1 MTAKADAVNS
11 IPSNLARVP
20 TLLASRLALGSIT
33 GSQKALLDIES
44 RITSGRRVERPSD
57 DVVAASAI
65 AALDDRIERSGQRAT
80 NLAQADALLGSVDAA
95 LSDLND
101 LLLEAKGIGLSQI
114 GIGSDAATRR
124 NQAAV
129 VDELLRSALEIG
141 NRAQRGI
148 HLFGGDAHGAP
159 PFVTLDGTVRYV
171 GQGAGMQADLGPGQ
185 AIRLT
190 MGAEEAF
197 GALSGR
203 VQGFVDLDPGMIG
216 TTRLADLDGARGQ
229 GIARTTLRIAVNA
242 VETTVDLSDAET
254 VSDVIVRVN
263 AAIQALDPGASFG
276 IDGGDPSR
284 FALTPSAGVTVVI
297 SDPSTPGGAA
307 DLGLVGTYLGGVAT
321 SGGDVDPK
329 LTDLTPLGA
338 IAGLSTPLG
347 SIRIRNAG
355 QTREI
360 DLSSA
365 ATVQDIMNLV
375 AAQSIG
381 VRIEVDPSGRL
392 NARNELSGAV
402 MSIEEIAGGTTATEL
417 GIRSLHGSTRLA
429 DFNAGRGV
437 ASVSG
442 SSDPVTGLPDP
453 TLDLDFRVTLKD
465 GRSFDVDLGASA
477 TVQDVLDAINAAAA
491 GAGVLPAEF
500 AAGLA
505 SDGNGIALTDL
516 TAGTTTSVVDL
527 NGSPAAEQLGILG
540 STDGATLIGQ
550 DRATVAVESVFSR
563 LIALRD
569 ALLADD
575 EAGISFATERLDVD
589 LGRAIEA
596 RADIGVRAR
605 RVADATAREEDLSVL
620 DQSLRSQVRD
630 LDMTEAAIRFSNLQ
644 QILQASYQV
653 AARSREL
660 SLLDFLR

>member
-1 MTAKADAVNS
+1 
-11 IPSNLARVP
+11 
-20 TLLASRLALGSIT
+20 
-33 GSQKALLDIES
+33 
-44 RITSGRRVERPSD
+44 
-57 DVVAASAI
+57 
-65 AALDDRIERSGQRAT
+65 
-80 NLAQADALLGSVDAA
+80 
-95 LSDLND
+95 
-101 LLLEAKGIGLSQI
+101 
-114 GIGSDAATRR
+114 
-124 NQAAV
+124 
-129 VDELLRSALEIG
+129 
-141 NRAQRGI
+141 
-148 HLFGGDAHGAP
+148 
-159 PFVTLDGTVRYV
+159 
-171 GQGAGMQADLGPGQ
+171 
-185 AIRLT
+185 
-190 MGAEEAF
+190 
-197 GALSGR
+197 
-203 VQGFVDLDPGMIG
+203 
-216 TTRLADLDGARGQ
+216 
-229 GIARTTLRIAVNA
+229 
-242 VETTVDLSDAET
+242 
-254 VSDVIVRVN
+254 
-263 AAIQALDPGASFG
+263 
-276 IDGGDPSR
+276 
-284 FALTPSAGVTVVI
+284 
-297 SDPSTPGGAA
+297 
-307 DLGLVGTYLGGVAT
+307 
-321 SGGDVDPK
+321 
-329 LTDLTPLGA
+329 
-338 IAGLSTPLG
+338 
-347 SIRIRNAG
+347 
-355 QTREI
+355 
-360 DLSSA
+360 
-365 ATVQDIMNLV
+365 MNLV

-417 GIRSLHGSTRLA
+417 GIRSFHGTTRLE

-437 ASVSG
+437 QSVSG
-442 SSDPVTGLPDP
+442 NSDPVTGLPDP

-575 EAGISFATERLDVD
+575 EAGIGFATERLDVD

-620 DQSLRSQVRD
+620 DQSLRSQIRD
-630 LDMTEAAIRFSNLQ
+630 LDMTEAAIRFSSLQ

-653 AARSREL
+653 AARTREL